1 MILPTKHIPTQRSLL
16 GLGGVVLTA
25 LSGPTTT
32 SALWESVR
40 SHDEIGTY
48 GRFILTLDL
57 LFTIGVI
64 ELRDGLIARVEAA

>member
-32 SALWESVR
+32 SALWDSVR
-40 SHDEIGTY
+40 SHAEIGTY

>member
-16 GLGGVVLTA
+16 GLGGFVLTA
-25 LSGPTTT
+25 IGGPTTP
-32 SALWESVR
+32 SALWDSVR
-40 SHDEIGTY
+40 SHEEIGTY

-64 ELRDGLIARVEAA
+64 ELRDGMIARVEAV